1 MNPEEQSNNTN
12 NDVPRDNP
20 AGNDGGNAQS
30 SDNQAGQSQSRP
42 PRRQNAANGANGQGG
57 NNSGGN
63 RGNRGPRSGG
73 NGDGRRQAGNGG
85 GAGRS
90 QNPDNSRGNGG
101 QRMSGGSSASRG
113 AAVRAQKRSQMD
125 AQKIANQYQSANVDG
140 QPRRA
145 NVVDDRPRLKI
156 IGLGGMDGGGSKN
169 MILVEYVNDA
179 VVLDCGN
186 DLGVD
191 LPGINYGIADT
202 AYMESI
208 RHKLRAYIITHGHLD
223 HIGGLPHVVP
233 KFPAPIYG
241 SKFTIGRVEEIF
253 ANFGLPMPEGFEL
266 KTVTM
271 NEDTHEKLKV
281 GEFFVELVRITHS
294 IPGSTCIVLDT
305 PVGRIINTGD
315 FRFDPNPL
323 DHEKSDYDRLT
334 ELGNEGVLAL
344 LSESTTVERPG
355 RTPSESTIEQTFI
368 DIISNA
374 PGRIFVGLFST
385 NMNRVQMIVNA
396 AVHHNRKVAMDGR
409 SMVST
414 LEMAIRHGFMKVPKG
429 TFVPIA
435 SVPTMKDQ
443 DVVVVCTGSQ
453 GEPSSALQRM
463 AGGEHRHIKLKE
475 QDTVIL
481 SSTPIP
487 ESGNDA
493 LIGQMVDGLT
503 KKGVHVF
510 EARLHELDGV
520 GPLHVSGHASRDE
533 YADMINMTK
542 PKFFIPIYGAYRVKQ
557 RHIELAIEQGIP
569 RANTYNAE
577 NGEVIALTADKMEI
591 EGEVPHGTILVDQ
604 TGAIVSHV
612 VIKDRV
618 LLAEEGLVAI
628 VLTVD
633 KRSGNLMTS
642 PDIISRGFIYMRDN
656 EDLMNGLRVELK
668 RAVQQRFKRVDLDRF
683 KAEIKDHV
691 THYLFENTQRSPI
704 IIPVVN
710 VIGGNGGNG
719 GNKNAEG
726 GRQGDAKAPAGARPK
741 TAEEIAAEQQQRF
754 NEMRARLLTQD
765 ARVD

>member
-1 MNPEEQSNNTN
+1 MNPQEESNNQ
-12 NDVPRDNP
+12 PKP
-20 AGNDGGNAQS
+20 AE
-30 SDNQAGQSQSRP
+30 GQSADSSNADSANQPNAGSAPRPARP
-42 PRRQNAANGANGQGG
+42 PRRGAGG
-57 NNSGGN
+57 GENSGRGGQRRGGQNGN
-63 RGNRGPRSGG
+63 GG
-73 NGDGRRQAGNGG
+73 NGGRGG
-85 GAGRS
+85 K
-90 QNPDNSRGNGG
+90 GG
-101 QRMSGGSSASRG
+101 QSSGLGGSSSSRG

-125 AQKIANQYQSANVDG
+125 AQKIANQYLSANVEG
-140 QPRRA
+140 QPFQQKGRA
-145 NVVDDRPRLKI
+145 NVIDDSPRLKI

-169 MILVEYVNDA
+169 MILVEYINDA
-179 VVLDCGN
+179 VILDCGN

-202 AYMESI
+202 AYLESI

-223 HIGGLPHVVP
+223 HIGGLPHIVP

-305 PVGRIINTGD
+305 PVGRVINTGD

-344 LSESTTVERPG
+344 LSESTTVERMG
-355 RTPSESTIEQTFI
+355 RTPSESSIEQTFI

-435 SVPTMKDQ
+435 SVPTMKDT

-510 EARLHELDGV
+510 EARNHELDGV

-533 YADMINMTK
+533 YADMITMTK

-577 NGEVIALTADKMEI
+577 NGEVMALTADKMVV

-604 TGAIVSHV
+604 TGAIVSNV

-618 LLAEEGLVAI
+618 LLSEEGLVAI

-656 EDLMNGLRVELK
+656 EELMNGLRAELK
-668 RAVQQRFKRVDLDRF
+668 RAVGQRFKRVDLDRF

-691 THYLFENTQRSPI
+691 THYLFEHTQRSPI

-710 VIGGNGGNG
+710 VISNTRGSDGKNTEVKIAAGGHT
-719 GNKNAEG
+719 
-726 GRQGDAKAPAGARPK
+726 K
-741 TAEEIAAEQQQRF
+741 TAEEVAAEQQKRF

-765 ARVD
+765 ARID